1 MTTPN
6 VVDVSEFQPT
16 TINFA
21 DLAANGIKAVIVRIG
36 HGTTQD
42 EHAASHIER
51 AKAAGLFVH
60 AYHFYE
66 GVDGEVAWSIKNAE
80 SLGITA
86 GTYYF
91 LDMEGDISGSWS
103 DIFRSFYRNWLMA
116 GFKAGLYCSL
126 SKYDLFNDK
135 ELKTNGVYRWIAD
148 WDVDEAPGDAD
159 IWQYNCST
167 GLGQYQDKLDKDV
180 DVTGKLIQAV
190 VSPSHETDPNATYQV
205 KAGAFVGFDY
215 STTSVAGGK
224 MLVASPNGVDK
235 IPKLGP
241 DGDFIFNDHDYDHIW
256 EGIKDRI
263 HLPSVGGDIDWA
275 KAITEH
281 NIALKSDI
289 PDLSGYALKKDI
301 PSVAGFLKLSD
312 LSGYAKLSDIP
323 SLDEYAKKADLPDMT
338 AYYTKSEADQKLAD
352 KADKSQLP
360 DLSGY
365 AKKSDIPAEVDLS
378 GYAKKS
384 DIPSL
389 TGYAKL
395 TDIPSLTG
403 YLKQADLVGYAKK
416 SDIPSLTD
424 YVTSEEL
431 SGYAKKTDLP
441 APVDTSGFATTSD
454 LSDVRTTAETASSTA
469 SSAQTTA
476 QEAQSTANS
485 ASSTASSAYSLA
497 SSANSKATSAQN
509 AVNRLATV
517 DTSSQY
523 TSKEPSDYPDGFYR
537 EIKYMSYLGIN
548 RSQLSSDAQQ
558 GSIALVKTFKYQ
570 NFARQTVKVLDSQR
584 PMTFKRNGNDS
595 TWYPWEVIHT
605 TGGSWLQG

>member
-6 VVDVSEFQPT
+6 VVDVSEHQPT

-180 DVTGKLIQAV
+180 DLTGKLIQAV
-190 VSPSHETDPNATYQV
+190 VSPSHETDPNATYKV
-205 KAGAFVGFDY
+205 KAGAFVNFDY

-241 DGDFIFNDHDYDHIW
+241 DGNFIFNDHDFDHIW

-275 KAITEH
+275 KAIKEN
-281 NIALKSDI
+281 NIAL
-289 PDLSGYALKKDI
+289 
-301 PSVAGFLKLSD
+301 
-312 LSGYAKLSDIP
+312 
-323 SLDEYAKKADLPDMT
+323 
-338 AYYTKSEADQKLAD
+338 
-352 KADKSQLP
+352 
-360 DLSGY
+360 
-365 AKKSDIPAEVDLS
+365 
-378 GYAKKS
+378 KS

-395 TDIPSLTG
+395 TDIPSLAG
-403 YLKQADLVGYAKK
+403 YLKQADLAGYAKK
-416 SDIPSLTD
+416 SDIPSLT
-424 YVTSEEL
+424 
-431 SGYAKKTDLP
+431 GYAKKTDLP

-454 LSDVRTTAETASSTA
+454 LSDVRTTAEIASSTA

-485 ASSTASSAYSLA
+485 ASSIASSAYSLA

-509 AVNRLATV
+509 TVNRLATV
-517 DTSSQY
+517 DTSSQF
-523 TSKEPSDYPDGFYR
+523 TSKEPSDYSDGFYR

-558 GSIALVKTFKYQ
+558 GSIALVKTFKCQ

-584 PMTFKRNGNDS
+584 PMTFKRNGNGS

>member
-6 VVDVSEFQPT
+6 VVDVSKHQPT
-16 TINFA
+16 TIDFT

-42 EHAASHIER
+42 EHATSHIER

-66 GVDGEVAWSIKNAE
+66 GVDGEVAWSIKNAQ

-86 GTYYF
+86 GSYYF

-103 DIFRSFYRNWLMA
+103 DILRGFYRNWLMA

-180 DVTGKLIQAV
+180 DLTGKLIQAV

-205 KAGAFVGFDY
+205 KAGAFVNFDY

-263 HLPSVGGDIDWA
+263 NLPSVGGDIDWT
-275 KAITEH
+275 KAIKDH
-281 NIALKSDI
+281 DIALKSDI

-323 SLDEYAKKADLPDMT
+323 SLDEYAKKTELPDMT

-360 DLSGY
+360 DLSDY
-365 AKKSDIPAEVDLS
+365 AKRSDIPAEVDLS

-384 DIPSL
+384 DIPNL

-416 SDIPSLTD
+416 SDIPSLAD

-454 LSDVRTTAETASSTA
+454 LSDVRTTAEIASSTA

-476 QEAQSTANS
+476 QEAQSTASN
-485 ASSTASSAYSLA
+485 ASNTASSAYSLA
-497 SSANSKATSAQN
+497 SSANSKASQLETKVNQTGKIDSSGQYTNKTPSQYADGVFYEIKNPDYIGIYRSDLDSSAQSGST
-509 AVNRLATV
+509 AIVT
-517 DTSSQY
+517 T
-523 TSKEPSDYPDGFYR
+523 K
-537 EIKYMSYLGIN
+537 KYGQM
-548 RSQLSSDAQQ
+548 
-558 GSIALVKTFKYQ
+558 
-570 NFARQTVKVLDSQR
+570 ARQTAEVLDNQR
-584 PMTFKRNGNDS
+584 PVTFIRNGYS
-595 TWYPWEVIHT
+595 SSWSSWEVVT
-605 TGGSWLQG
+605 TW